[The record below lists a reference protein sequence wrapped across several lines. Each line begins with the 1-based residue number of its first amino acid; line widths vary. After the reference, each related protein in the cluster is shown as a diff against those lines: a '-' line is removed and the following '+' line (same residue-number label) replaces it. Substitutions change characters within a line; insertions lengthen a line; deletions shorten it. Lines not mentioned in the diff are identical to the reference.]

1 MTDRETAY
9 HGHQT
14 DAERLD
20 DIRRRHEA
28 LRAHSAETD
37 YAHRVIMDCAWL
49 LAQVDAMRET
59 NDALRRLA
67 EGQNSYR
74 NGYIDGVGDERKAV
88 LEYLRGQK
96 GAAGSSIIPRLAGGW
111 ATDIEISKHVR
122 RAIARGDHLE
132 GK

>member
-1 MTDRETAY
+1 MTSRENAY
-9 HGHQT
+9 HGHQS

-28 LRAHSAETD
+28 LRAHSGETD

-59 NDALRRLA
+59 NDALRRLVGPVEA
-67 EGQNSYR
+67 GYR
-74 NGYIDGVGDERKAV
+74 KGYLEGVGDERKAV

-111 ATDIEISKHVR
+111 ATDIESSKHR
-122 RAIARGDHLE
+122 RRG
-132 GK
+132 KS

>member
-28 LRAHSAETD
+28 LRAHSGETD

-49 LAQVDAMRET
+49 LAQVE
-59 NDALRRLA
+59 ALRAQVQELTALGVSLHKAADAGAQAERAAVVAYLKDLA
-67 EGQNSYR
+67 
-74 NGYIDGVGDERKAV
+74 
-88 LEYLRGQK
+88 
-96 GAAGSSIIPRLAGGW
+96 GAARERDAFWQGVASGHAYAAQW
-111 ATDIEISKHVR
+111 IE
-122 RAIARGDHLE
+122 RGAHRE
-132 GK
+132 GKP

>member
-1 MTDRETAY
+1 MTDREQAY

-37 YAHRVIMDCAWL
+37 YAHRVIIDCEWL
-49 LAQVDAMRET
+49 LAQVDKLRST
-59 NDALRRLA
+59 NEALRSLVGPMEA
-67 EGQNSYR
+67 GYR
-74 NGYIDGVGDERKAV
+74 KGYRDGVGDERRAV

-111 ATDIEISKHVR
+111 ATDIESSKHR
-122 RAIARGDHLE
+122 RRKHD
-132 GK
+132 

>member
-1 MTDRETAY
+1 MTDREKAY

-49 LAQVDAMRET
+49 LGQMDDMRLTVES
-59 NDALRRLA
+59 LRRLVGPVETA
-67 EGQNSYR
+67 GQQGYR
-74 NGYIDGVGDERKAV
+74 QGYLDGKDDERRAV

-111 ATDIEISKHVR
+111 ATDIESSKHR
-122 RAIARGDHLE
+122 RRG
-132 GK
+132 KP

>member
-1 MTDRETAY
+1 MTNREQTY

-14 DAERLD
+14 NAERLD

-49 LAQVDAMRET
+49 LDQMDDMRLIVE
-59 NDALRRLA
+59 ALRRQVGPVETA
-67 EGQNSYR
+67 RQQGYR
-74 NGYIDGVGDERKAV
+74 QGYTDGKDDERRAV

-111 ATDIEISKHVR
+111 ATDIESSKHR
-122 RAIARGDHLE
+122 RR
-132 GK
+132 KS